1 MESSAETTSSSQEDS
16 EQRAIAARWDPQ
28 VRCDRRPARA
38 GRRPAAERNCELQEA
53 REVPCFRG
61 EWCDTR
67 SPQHARSIFLS
78 GHAQLV
84 FEPEPLISRT
94 ASNLWPPPPPP
105 LFHISSNF
113 TKFRKG
119 VSSVSPSSPLPFI
132 RISPFYPCLKLL

>member
-1 MESSAETTSSSQEDS
+1 MESSAETTSCSQEHS
-16 EQRAIAARWDPQ
+16 EQRATAARWDPQ

-38 GRRPAAERNCELQEA
+38 GRRPAAERNRELQEA

-94 ASNLWPPPPPP
+94 ASNLWPPLRPHY
-105 LFHISSNF
+105 FTSVQISPNSG
-113 TKFRKG
+113 KECC
-119 VSSVSPSSPLPFI
+119 PSLPLP
-132 RISPFYPCLKLL
+132 PYPLSVYLPSTLV